1 MSFDETMGTVM
12 RLSAGAEAL
21 AALGAKLQADVD
33 GIELDAAVAEA
44 LDDVVAELA
53 IDLAALSSQER
64 AIVAT
69 AARAFLLLAGDML
82 ADAERSPGWAI
93 EDPGVLLSIGRMS
106 AFIAEVIAAVVPTLD
121 GLHEALDR
129 EGASICDVGSGVG
142 ALSIAF
148 CRTWPNA
155 RVVGLDPWP
164 PALALAEEEVARSG
178 VADCIELR
186 QIGVE
191 ELMDEELF
199 DAVWFAGPFVP
210 PEVVPAGLRRVH
222 AALRPGGWLIF
233 GLFAGPSDPVARAV
247 TKLRVVRSGG
257 SVAGAD
263 ELQRLLT
270 EVGFVDVHEVERT
283 WQAPAALLAGR
294 RAPGGD

>member
-1 MSFDETMGTVM
+1 MTFDDTMGAVM

-33 GIELDAAVAEA
+33 GVVLDPAVAAA
-44 LDDVVAELA
+44 LDGVVAELG
-53 IDLAALSSQER
+53 IDIETLSPQER

-82 ADAERSPGWAI
+82 ADPERSPGWSV
-93 EDPGVLLSIGRMS
+93 EDPSVMLSLGRMS
-106 AFIAEVIAAVVPTLD
+106 AFIAGVIDSVVPTLD
-121 GLHEALDR
+121 GLQDALGCD
-129 EGASICDVGSGVG
+129 GATICDVGSGVG
-142 ALSIAF
+142 ALSVAF

-164 PALALAEEEVARSG
+164 PAVALAEEEVARSG
-178 VADCIELR
+178 VADRIELR

-191 ELMDEELF
+191 ELTDEAVF

-222 AALRPGGWLIF
+222 EALRPGGWLIF
-233 GLFAGPSDPVARAV
+233 GLFAGPPDPVARAV
-247 TKLRVVRSGG
+247 TRLRVVRSGG
-257 SVAGAD
+257 TVADAD
-263 ELQRLLT
+263 ELQRMLI
-270 EVGFVDVHEVERT
+270 EVGFVDVHEVTRT
-283 WQAPAALLAGR
+283 WEAPAAFLAAR
-294 RAPGGD
+294 RAAVG